1 MSYTVSESRS
11 STYTLT
17 DIETVIRRFTAD
29 IVMIAQSTGAITEA
43 EARDYAH
50 DVEALAKAG
59 YLKTVDLTLFCGAD
73 EIRATQYVVATS
85 AGDLKMSRPGGVM
98 WPRVPDSYLRIV
110 LSYTDTYIPAA
121 RETMKRKL
129 QLLINWMPT
138 DADTSHS
145 RLTPSGGRSYT
156 SNGWG
161 IQRRDYAA

>member
-29 IVMIAQSTGAITEA
+29 IVMLAQSTGAITEA
-43 EARDYAH
+43 EAREYTH
-50 DVEALAKAG
+50 DIQALAKEG
-59 YLKTVDLTLFCGAD
+59 YLKAVDLTLIRGAD
-73 EIRATQYVVATS
+73 EVRATQYVVATS

-98 WPRVPDSYLRIV
+98 WPRVPDSHLRIV
-110 LSYTDTYIPAA
+110 LSYTDTYVPAA
-121 RETMKRKL
+121 REAMKRKL
-129 QLLINWMPT
+129 RINWTPT

-161 IQRRDYAA
+161 MQRRDYAA